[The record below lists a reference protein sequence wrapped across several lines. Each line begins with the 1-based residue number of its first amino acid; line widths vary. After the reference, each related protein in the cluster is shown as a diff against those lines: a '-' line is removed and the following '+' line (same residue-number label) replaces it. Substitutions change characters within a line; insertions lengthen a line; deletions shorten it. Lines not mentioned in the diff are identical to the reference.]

1 MYSWDE
7 DFSDWAKP
15 AGYSYAP
22 EGAEARAKDAAKA
35 RAAGPRTYT
44 DRGQPNTQLTDP
56 KKHITSA
63 SKNPL
68 IIAVDV
74 TGSMQRWPFEI
85 FDRLPLLFNTLAQ
98 YRTDLEVSFAA
109 IGDGAAD
116 RWPLQVT
123 EFAKGFTLEDNL
135 KAIYGEG
142 GGGDAPESYGLFA
155 HWVDTHVTVPK
166 AERPFLIIFGD
177 APMHLRVPAGQIKH
191 FLGDDYDQDV
201 FSIESFNRVASTWNA
216 WFLRRPGGRKG
227 DETEKQWVEALG
239 PQQVVQMDDEQ
250 RAVDYAM
257 GLIARTW
264 GHFGDFKKNMS
275 ARQDDEK
282 IAELEERLSK
292 VKPRLLVCPSC
303 NAPLPLD
310 AVGRFVC
317 GYCRSTLEL

>member
-7 DFSDWAKP
+7 DLTDWARPGSYK
-15 AGYSYAP
+15 YSST
-22 EGAEARAKDAAKA
+22 GAEARAEDAAKA
-35 RAAGPRTYT
+35 RAAGPRTYR

-56 KKHITSA
+56 KKHISSA

-68 IIAVDV
+68 IVAVDV

-85 FDRLPLLFNTLAQ
+85 FDRLPLLYNTLSQ
-98 YRTDLEVSFAA
+98 YRSDLEVSFAA

-116 RWPLQVT
+116 RWPLQAT
-123 EFAKGFTLEDNL
+123 EFARGYSLEDNL
-135 KAIYGEG
+135 KGIYGEG
-142 GGGDAPESYGLFA
+142 GGGDEPESYGLFA
-155 HWVDTHVTVPK
+155 QWLATHVSTPN

-177 APMHLRVPAGQIKH
+177 APMHPTVPKGQISH
-191 FLGDDYDQDV
+191 FLGDRVKGDV
-201 FSIESFNRVASTWNA
+201 DAIKLFNGVAETWNA

-227 DETEKQWVEALG
+227 DGTDKQWAKALG
-239 PQQVVQMDDEQ
+239 PQQVVTMDDEQ

-264 GHFGDFKKNMS
+264 GHFGDFKENMA
-275 ARQDDEK
+275 ARQDGSK
-282 IAELEERLSK
+282 IAELEERLSS
-292 VKPRLLVCPSC
+292 VHPRLLVCPSC
-303 NAPLPLD
+303 RAPIPLD